1 MPYNIC
7 LQFSFF
13 HRPNKLNQ
21 FKQIAHTKSRSSRR
35 NQDKFIRGRCI
46 CPPCFDGSQ
55 HTLVICVINSVF
67 TPAAIVLNKIKLT
80 SEQGMK
86 LMDYPEPLF
95 MILRIERS

>member
-1 MPYNIC
+1 MKSPGCQAASSNC
-7 LQFSFF
+7 RRRQF
-13 HRPNKLNQ
+13 NL
-21 FKQIAHTKSRSSRR
+21 
-35 NQDKFIRGRCI
+35 
-46 CPPCFDGSQ
+46 
-55 HTLVICVINSVF
+55 TLD